1 MGMICAGCGRRAAE
15 SLCPACAR
23 QLRRLEP
30 SFCTLQ
36 KESPAQG
43 GQIPGRAE
51 PKFGGNKGMTTSYII
66 KQFLATIVMAV
77 VMGVCIATFL
87 STLRDYV
94 DSQYQTGIPPEVAAE
109 FNRK

>member
-1 MGMICAGCGRRAAE
+1 
-15 SLCPACAR
+15 
-23 QLRRLEP
+23 
-30 SFCTLQ
+30 
-36 KESPAQG
+36 
-43 GQIPGRAE
+43 
-51 PKFGGNKGMTTSYII
+51 MTTSYII